1 MCILFSVLLDR
12 GVQRGGPIH
21 DHEIVTK
28 CGVTMMK
35 VSDCMQSDVV
45 HVSVPGTREDVLQ
58 LMAEK
63 QINGFPVVK
72 KGTKTLVGMVT
83 RSDLLRKPDE
93 NQLAMLMVRDPTTVT
108 PRMKIETAV
117 RTLIEKN
124 YRRLPVV
131 DNDELVG
138 MLTIGGI
145 LGLVLEE
152 NEKYQKV
159 SVKDY
164 TNPQLL
170 AVWEG
175 TPTPVTYMVM
185 DMAKKNALVV
195 INDGGGVSGLISVSD
210 FIRLSEVTV
219 EDNISKSFSGTETAV
234 EWGWTSKDFLV
245 VTKKLLRLPN
255 VPVKDVMTKSII
267 NISEVTSITECTR
280 VMRKNDID
288 QIPVLSATGSLIGMV
303 EDKTLLR
310 LAAEELA
317 SS

>member
-1 MCILFSVLLDR
+1 
-12 GVQRGGPIH
+12 
-21 DHEIVTK
+21 
-28 CGVTMMK
+28 
-35 VSDCMQSDVV
+35 
-45 HVSVPGTREDVLQ
+45 
-58 LMAEK
+58 MAEK

-72 KGTKTLVGMVT
+72 KGSKNLVGMVT
-83 RSDLLRKPDE
+83 RSDLLHKPDE

-117 RTLIEKN
+117 RLLIEKN

-131 DNDELVG
+131 DKDELVG
-138 MLTIGGI
+138 MVTIGDI
-145 LGLVLEE
+145 LGLVLED
-152 NEKYQKV
+152 NEKFQKV
-159 SVKDY
+159 NIKEY
-164 TNPQLL
+164 TSSTVL

-195 INDGGGVSGLISVSD
+195 INEGGGVSGLISVSD
-210 FIRLSEVTV
+210 FIKLSEVTV

-245 VTKKLLRLPN
+245 VTKKLLRLPS
-255 VPVKDVMTKSII
+255 VPVKDVMTKNII
-267 NISEVTSITECTR
+267 NISEVTSVAECIQ

-288 QIPVLSATGSLIGMV
+288 QIPVLSATGNLIGMV

-310 LAAEELA
+310 LAAEVLG
-317 SS
+317 